1 MTLTFTQLR
10 CLLAL
15 LALSRVKEQI
25 PSKDVARTLGVSR
38 PSVHTMLDFMS
49 CAGLIENK
57 PYGAARLTPKGI
69 SIAEQAEKRM
79 RRVKHLF
86 EQMSL
91 PPAESARA
99 AVLLMSALSEE
110 SLITLEAASA
120 GVPKF

>member
-15 LALSRVKEQI
+15 LALSRVKEQV
-25 PSKDVARTLGVSR
+25 PSKDVARALGVSR
-38 PSVHTMLDFMS
+38 PSVHTMLNFMS
-49 CAGLIENK
+49 CAGLIEK
-57 PYGAARLTPKGI
+57 EPYGAARLTSKGI

-79 RRVKHLF
+79 RRIQHLF
-86 EQMSL
+86 AQMSL
-91 PPAESARA
+91 SADESARA

-120 GVPKF
+120 GLPKS